1 MFEPIIEPII
11 EAVGFVFSPVTIF
24 SPYIAILI
32 MSVFLTLSIMGLS
45 RVVTNRKLMKE
56 LKEKMGKIKE
66 NLKEVQKGGDKE
78 KANQLLNEM
87 MKTNGQYMKQTF
99 KSLAVS
105 MLVIFMILPWL
116 RAEYAEAS
124 ISMPFTLPIIGSGIG
139 WLGWY
144 ILVSFSVGW
153 VAQKLLGGYY

>member
-1 MFEPIIEPII
+1 MFEPII

-32 MSVFLTLSIMGLS
+32 MSVFLTLSIMGLN
-45 RVVTNRKLMKE
+45 RLVTNRKLMKE

-66 NLKEVQKGGDKE
+66 NLKQVQKEGDKE

-99 KSLAVS
+99 KALVVS
-105 MLVIFMILPWL
+105 MLVIFLILPWL
-116 RAEYAEAS
+116 RAEYAEVS